1 MARVVSFI
9 SEKGGVGKTTASYHI
24 AVGLNR
30 YHKKKVLV
38 VDADYQRGGISGRFF
53 PDLIEKFAS
62 GEAPGT
68 TLLHKY
74 QQHYSASSRT
84 PDVDVRSWKDNVTNI
99 DVIVADPR
107 LSTVSTDRLPSTNN
121 IRQNNLSLLHHL
133 QLIDYVLTPLKDGY
147 DYIIIDSHPEVSDVL
162 RSVIYASDYCVSPVK
177 LDRQSSIG
185 VATIIGEI
193 NNVNADVEMI
203 SKSLSAVAYTDTV
216 FSGSIGMMA
225 REWGGGLKQTEQ
237 TEYNR
242 LRRTGGVFENYV
254 TEGDGLRQAAAGR
267 MPVYDVTGANADKQ
281 SDQFI
286 ALTKEFLAQCP

>member
-1 MARVVSFI
+1 MATVVAFI

-24 AVGLNR
+24 AIALNR
-30 YHKKKVLV
+30 FHQKKVLV

-62 GEAPGT
+62 GESPGT
-68 TLLHKY
+68 TLFHKY
-74 QQHYSASSRT
+74 QQLYSAGART
-84 PDVDVRSWKDNVTNI
+84 PDVDIRQWRDHSTTI
-99 DVIVADPR
+99 DVITADPR

-121 IRQNNLSLLHHL
+121 IRQNNLSLLEHM
-133 QLIDYVLTPLKDGY
+133 QMIDYVLTPLKGGY
-147 DYIIIDSHPEVSDVL
+147 DYVVIDSHPEVSDVL
-162 RSVIYASDYCVSPVK
+162 RSVTYAATHCVSPVK

-203 SKSLSAVAYTDTV
+203 SKSLSKVDYQDTQ

-242 LRRTGGVFENYV
+242 LRRTGGVFDNYV

-267 MPVYDVTGANADKQ
+267 VPVYDITGANADKQ
-281 SDQFI
+281 SGQFLD
-286 ALTKEFLAQCP
+286 LTKEFLSKCP